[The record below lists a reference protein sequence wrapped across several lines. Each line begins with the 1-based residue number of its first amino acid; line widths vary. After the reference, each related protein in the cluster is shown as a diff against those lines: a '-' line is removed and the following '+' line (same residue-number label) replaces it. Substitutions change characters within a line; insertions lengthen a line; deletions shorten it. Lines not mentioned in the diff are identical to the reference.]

1 MGMIITGI
9 IGAVVAAVVA
19 GYFLFAEGQDR
30 PAWQVYSSSSA
41 RVGDPGQN
49 LVGPGWI
56 GDAQVGAAEEVA
68 EAEQPRT

>member
-1 MGMIITGI
+1 MGTIFTGI
-9 IGAVVAAVVA
+9 VIAIVIAAGA
-19 GYFLFAEGQDR
+19 GYFLFAEGQDS
-30 PAWQVYSSSSA
+30 PAWQVYSSSST

-56 GDAQVGAAEEVA
+56 GDAEVGAAEVA